1 MTPQPF
7 EQWRKVG
14 GAAGIA
20 SVVLGLVPA
29 ALIADEPRFTD
40 SGREITDWYAHNGNR
55 WLAATL
61 VFCIALAFLFLP
73 FLSALTSALASAE
86 GEPPMW
92 SRVAAASGVLY
103 VAVWLPGLGGEGIV
117 SYLTTDTSVD
127 VARAG
132 MAFALFV
139 YSLAGLFGA
148 VFVLSASLVVLQ
160 KGVFWSWL
168 GWYGFVA
175 AAVNLA
181 GAAAIFD
188 TPDGTFGVIRTRVA
202 PPALAVWVVAA
213 SVGMLRSRNEAAG
226 IRDTVAVPGG
236 FGSGP
241 RTAGEG
247 GAR

>member
-1 MTPQPF
+1 MTTQPF

-14 GAAGIA
+14 GVAGIA
-20 SVVLGLVPA
+20 SIVLGLVPA

-40 SGREITDWYAHNGNR
+40 SGREIMVWYAHNGNR
-55 WLAATL
+55 WLASTL
-61 VFCIALAFLFLP
+61 AFCVALAFLFLP

-86 GEPPMW
+86 GEPPLW
-92 SRVAAASGVLY
+92 SRVAAAAGVLY

-117 SYLTTDTSVD
+117 SYLTTDTSAD

-132 MAFALFV
+132 VAFALFV
-139 YSLAGLFGA
+139 YSLAALFAA

-188 TPDGTFGVIRTRVA
+188 TPDGAFGVIRTRVA

-213 SVGMLRSRNEAAG
+213 SVGMLRSRDERAG
-226 IRDTVAVPGG
+226 GRETVAVWGS
-236 FGSGP
+236 GSGP
-241 RTAGEG
+241 RVAGEG
-247 GAR
+247 G